1 MTVFANEHLR
11 TAWDLVRGV
20 NRFGCADCN
29 LDRQDGH
36 HGLRRGL
43 LSGSQ
48 AMRMRQEV
56 QKMKVLI
63 IGCLLSAGLSM
74 CVKAD
79 TLTGQD
85 KAAHFAVSAAVSS
98 LTAKTHGG
106 MTGIGLALLPGL
118 AKELSDLSGS
128 GTPSMHDMAANFA
141 GVLVGAWLPKQYMIA
156 PIAPRGVVEGVRLT
170 YRVEL

>member
-1 MTVFANEHLR
+1 M
-11 TAWDLVRGV
+11 
-20 NRFGCADCN
+20 
-29 LDRQDGH
+29 QM
-36 HGLRRGL
+36 
-43 LSGSQ
+43 Q
-48 AMRMRQEV
+48 QEV
-56 QKMKVLI
+56 WKMKVLI

-85 KAAHFAVSAAVSS
+85 KVNHFAMSSAVSS

-118 AKELSDLSGS
+118 AKELSDLSGA
-128 GTPSMHDMAANFA
+128 GTPSMYDMAANLA

-156 PIAPRGVVEGVRLT
+156 PIAPRGVVEGVSLS
-170 YRVEL
+170 YMMEL